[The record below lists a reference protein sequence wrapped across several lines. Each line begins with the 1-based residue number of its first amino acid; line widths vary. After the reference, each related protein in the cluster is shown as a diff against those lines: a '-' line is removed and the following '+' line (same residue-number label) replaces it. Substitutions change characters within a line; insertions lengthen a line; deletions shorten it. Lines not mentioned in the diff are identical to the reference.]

1 MKKLLFILVLAIL
14 PALTFA
20 QGAGG
25 QIKRPVKKV
34 QQSSPRRA
42 QAKKTAQ
49 PAKDSP
55 ASVPAKTPPIVSQAI
70 RQFFPAW
77 GITLN
82 ETTIKQAKSMGYK
95 IETDED
101 EPMKMVANIV

>member
-1 MKKLLFILVLAIL
+1 MKKCLLILLVVLL
-14 PALTFA
+14 PQLTFA

-55 ASVPAKTPPIVSQAI
+55 A
-70 RQFFPAW
+70 
-77 GITLN
+77 
-82 ETTIKQAKSMGYK
+82 
-95 IETDED
+95 
-101 EPMKMVANIV
+101 